1 MKIGYARVSTLQQE
15 LTTQVQA
22 LQQAG
27 CQQILSEKFTGT
39 SAQRPVFQEML
50 HQLTSGDTLVVTKLD
65 RFARNTYEAQ
75 RIIHQLF
82 QRDIAVE
89 ILNMGTIENTPTG
102 RLIFTIFSAFAEFE
116 RDLIVSRTQEGK
128 AYAKANNPN
137 YREGR
142 PPRYSQIQL
151 DQALAL
157 TQQHT
162 FAQVAALTGI
172 SRATLFR
179 AAKRQRQTE

>member
-15 LTTQVQA
+15 LETQVQA

-27 CQQILSEKFTGT
+27 CQEIFSEKFTGT
-39 SAQRPVFQEML
+39 SLERPVFQQVL
-50 HQLTSGDTLVVTKLD
+50 AQLSSGDTLVVTKLD

-75 RIIHQLF
+75 TIIHRLF
-82 QRDIAVE
+82 RRAIAIE
-89 ILNMGTIENTPTG
+89 ILNMGIIENTPTG
-102 RLIFTIFSAFAEFE
+102 RLIFNIFSAFAEFE

-142 PPRYSQIQL
+142 PPLYSQAQL
-151 DQALAL
+151 NQALAL
-157 TQQHT
+157 TQEYT
-162 FAQVAALTGI
+162 FAQAAAITGI

-179 AAKRQRQTE
+179 AAKRQREIE